1 MPIRCLCG
9 RQLEDIR
16 IFKLEIQRGDRG
28 RKTNLGVRNINE
40 T

>member
-9 RQLEDIR
+9 RQLEDIG
-16 IFKLEIQRGDRG
+16 IFKLETQRKDWD
-28 RKTNLGVRNINE
+28 RKTNLGVRNISE